1 MLLTLPMRTKGILF
15 AAVLLATFGAGIVGR
30 AGTAT
35 SVSGLYYTG
44 TNNSGGTLAGGTQDT
59 HWDVVYAQ
67 VGGATY
73 TGSSTYTGDA
83 YVVSNS
89 YIDSAW
95 VPNSSTAK
103 WIVPPGA
110 KNTNGTANVGGDL
123 LPGNGD
129 SGVNTAIY
137 VYRLAFT
144 ISGTGSVGEAVG
156 NQVSISLT
164 IAADDQYT
172 IYVNPTVNSSGVIT
186 SASAGTRTDAW
197 NNTSAEYLQNY
208 VGNGHADTADFVIGT
223 NYIYVVVDNTNSV
236 SGSTSATALNPSGLL
251 VYQVGSAV
259 NISKTPIPEVGTML
273 PIVGALG
280 LFGLRILRRRSAKPD
295 A

>member
-1 MLLTLPMRTKGILF
+1 MRPPVSIL
-15 AAVLLATFGAGIVGR
+15 ALVLLASLGAAAVCR

-44 TNNSGGTLAGGTQDT
+44 TNTSGGTVNGGSQDP

-67 VGGATY
+67 VGGNVY
-73 TGSSTYTGDA
+73 TGNSTYTGNA

-89 YIDSAW
+89 YIDAGW
-95 VPNSSTAK
+95 VPNTSTAK

-110 KNTNGTANVGGDL
+110 RNNNGTANTGGDL
-123 LPGNGD
+123 LPGNGTT
-129 SGVNTAIY
+129 GTNAAVY

-144 ISGTGSVGEAVG
+144 INGSGTVGSAVG

-164 IAADDQYT
+164 VAADDQYT
-172 IYVNPTVNSSGVIT
+172 IYVNPTVDANGNVTSGAAASRT
-186 SASAGTRTDAW
+186 SAW

-208 VGNGHADTADFVIGT
+208 AGNGHADNADFVIGT
-223 NYIYVVVDNTNSV
+223 NYIYVVVDNTNSIN
-236 SGSTSATALNPSGLL
+236 GTSNSNALNPSGLL

-259 NISKTPIPEVGTML
+259 VISNTPIPEVGTVL
-273 PIVGALG
+273 PVVGALG
-280 LFGLRILRRRSAKPD
+280 LFGLRFLRRRFGAAPISPTSV
-295 A
+295 

>member
-1 MLLTLPMRTKGILF
+1 MRASAKFVLLLALASLG
-15 AAVLLATFGAGIVGR
+15 AAVVGR

-44 TNNSGGTLAGGTQDT
+44 TNNSGGTLSGGSQDT

-67 VGGATY
+67 VGGTVY
-73 TGSSTYTGDA
+73 TGASTYTGDA

-110 KNTNGTANVGGDL
+110 KTTGGTANVGGDL
-123 LPGNGD
+123 LPGNGNA
-129 SGVNTAIY
+129 GVNEAIF

-144 ISGTGSVGEAVG
+144 INGTGTVGSAVG

-172 IYVNPTVNSSGVIT
+172 IYVNPTLDANGNVT
-186 SASAGTRTDAW
+186 SAAAGSRTNAW

-208 VGNGHADTADFVIGT
+208 AGNGHADNSDFVIGT
-223 NYIYVVVDNTNSV
+223 NYIYVVVDNTNSING
-236 SGSTSATALNPSGLL
+236 SSTSTALNPSGLL
-251 VYQVGSAV
+251 VYQVGTAV
-259 NISKTPIPEVGTML
+259 VISSTPVPEVGTIL
-273 PIVGALG
+273 PVVGALG
-280 LFGLRILRRRSAKPD
+280 LFGLRFMRRRFGAGPTSPTSA
-295 A
+295 

>member
-1 MLLTLPMRTKGILF
+1 MRSTGLLF
-15 AAVLLATFGAGIVGR
+15 AVVLLASLGVASIGR

-44 TNNSGGTLAGGTQDT
+44 TNNSGGTLNGGSQDT

-67 VGGATY
+67 VGGSTY
-73 TGSSTYTGDA
+73 AGNSTYTGDA

-110 KNTNGTANVGGDL
+110 KNTNGNANVGGDL

-144 ISGTGSVGEAVG
+144 INGTGAVGEAVG

-172 IYVNPTVNSSGVIT
+172 IYVNPTVNGCGVIT
-186 SASAGTRTDAW
+186 SAAAGSRTDAW

-208 VGNGHADTADFVIGT
+208 IGNGHNDTADFVIGT
-223 NYIYVVVDNTNSV
+223 NYIYVVVDNTNSI
-236 SGSTSATALNPSGLL
+236 SGSTTATALNPSGLL

-280 LFGLRILRRRSAKPD
+280 LFGLRLWRRRSANPG